1 MQKLTNSYIYTE
13 WIEKNIILFL
23 AVICLFFHADAS
35 SSLGGYLVYGIII
48 ATVVAGAAIL
58 IKRRKK

>member
-13 WIEKNIILFL
+13 WIEKKYHFIFGRYLHVFS
-23 AVICLFFHADAS
+23 CRCS

-48 ATVVAGAAIL
+48 ATVVAGVPY
-58 IKRRKK
+58 

>member
-13 WIEKNIILFL
+13 WIEKNYCFIF
-23 AVICLFFHADAS
+23 
-35 SSLGGYLVYGIII
+35 G
-48 ATVVAGAAIL
+48 AGAAVL

>member
-13 WIEKNIILFL
+13 WIEKKYYFIFGHYLLVFS
-23 AVICLFFHADAS
+23 CRCS
-35 SSLGGYLVYGIII
+35 SSLGGYLVYGIIF

>member
-13 WIEKNIILFL
+13 WIEKYYFIFGRYLPVFS
-23 AVICLFFHADAS
+23 CRCS

-48 ATVVAGAAIL
+48 AAVVAGAAVL

>member
-13 WIEKNIILFL
+13 WIEKKYRFIFSRYLPVFS
-23 AVICLFFHADAS
+23 CRCS

-48 ATVVAGAAIL
+48 AAVVAGAAIL